1 MRSSVP
7 LLVCPFLAGCL
18 AFGYPAIS
26 ATPEIALPD
35 TDVHAFRVCSDV
47 TMSGPW
53 MTGPIA
59 FGRSV
64 DEIPVMEAA
73 VSPQRDAYFAYYYLL
88 LPIASGSHTRDLE
101 VLLYRPGFET
111 VAIPARPWWQGPGNQ
126 RLEKIAWKKA
136 LISWLRKQRST
147 KSIPQM
153 ADRTS
158 ARRLGLLLRENTPAW
173 PIPH

>member
-1 MRSSVP
+1 MRTGVP
-7 LLVCPFLAGCL
+7 LLICPFLAGCL

-35 TDVHAFRVCSDV
+35 TDVHAFRVCSEV

-59 FGRSV
+59 FGSSV
-64 DEIPVMEAA
+64 DDIPVVEAT

-101 VLLYRPGFET
+101 VLLYRPGYET
-111 VAIPARPWWQGPGNQ
+111 VAIPARPWWQAPGSQ
-126 RLEKIAWKKA
+126 RLEKIAWKEAPDLLAQKTA
-136 LISWLRKQRST
+136 RQNLSRKWQTAPQQGST
-147 KSIPQM
+147 
-153 ADRTS
+153 AF
-158 ARRLGLLLRENTPAW
+158 RRRANTPAW
-173 PIPH
+173 PIPR